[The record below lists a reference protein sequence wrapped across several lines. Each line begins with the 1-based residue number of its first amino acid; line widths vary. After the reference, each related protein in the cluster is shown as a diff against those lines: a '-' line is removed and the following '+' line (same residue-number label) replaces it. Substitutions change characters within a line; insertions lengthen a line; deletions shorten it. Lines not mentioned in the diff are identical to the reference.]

1 MNAHW
6 FTYCLDE
13 ARASLWRQRV
23 SVVLSVLTI
32 AAALFVLGG
41 FLLVTVNLD
50 RAMSRWSAAAE
61 FSVYLD
67 DEITQEQ
74 RVALNALLGSHP
86 AVASREYVSKADA
99 AVRFK
104 RDFPDLAA
112 GLADLPRNPLPAS
125 IEVRLNPANA
135 DGATLDAFAR
145 QLTQTAGVADVRFD
159 RRWLERLGQI
169 AGGVRWAG
177 WILGAVLLVA
187 AVLTVATVVRLALHA
202 RRDEVDI
209 MQLMGAP
216 IGLLRGPLVV
226 EGMLQGG
233 GGALVALI
241 ALYAGYLF
249 VRGRVLAVLGGSVDA
264 AVVGF
269 LPGGLSALV
278 VLVGIAVGCAGGYL
292 AARQVR

>member
-1 MNAHW
+1 M
-6 FTYCLDE
+6 
-13 ARASLWRQRV
+13 
-23 SVVLSVLTI
+23 
-32 AAALFVLGG
+32 
-41 FLLVTVNLD
+41 
-50 RAMSRWSAAAE
+50 
-61 FSVYLD
+61 
-67 DEITQEQ
+67 
-74 RVALNALLGSHP
+74 
-86 AVASREYVSKADA
+86 
-99 AVRFK
+99 
-104 RDFPDLAA
+104 
-112 GLADLPRNPLPAS
+112 
-125 IEVRLNPANA
+125 
-135 DGATLDAFAR
+135 
-145 QLTQTAGVADVRFD
+145 
-159 RRWLERLGQI
+159 
-169 AGGVRWAG
+169 
-177 WILGAVLLVA
+177 LLVA

-249 VRGRVLAVLGGSVDA
+249 VRGRVLAVLGASVDA
-264 AVVGF
+264 GVVGF